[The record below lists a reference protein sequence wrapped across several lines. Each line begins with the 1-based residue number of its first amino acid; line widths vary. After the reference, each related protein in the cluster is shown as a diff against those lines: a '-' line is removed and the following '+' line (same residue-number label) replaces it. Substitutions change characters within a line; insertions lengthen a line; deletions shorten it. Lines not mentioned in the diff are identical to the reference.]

1 MDVVLAAM
9 AKSGVTIATKEMM
22 TRIMRA
28 GWGDYL
34 AGRKALRYLDS
45 SDGFINYIEKHVSLV
60 NRIRT
65 IHSNEADVFLNDIY
79 YPLTICEV
87 ESDFDFSYGI
97 EGENNGFKIDDHFF
111 SFKENLIN
119 IIGIAG
125 QGKSTIL
132 RKAFMQAIFHGD
144 DLPIFIELR
153 LAEKNGIENSIL
165 KTLKFIGID
174 ANPLILKEILN
185 AKKISLF
192 LDGFDEISS
201 SNRSAMLSEI
211 IELNLTYGVKI
222 VTTSRP
228 ETEICHTSNIKNM
241 KVKKLNRKDV
251 IGIIKKLSQNAKNGN
266 ENDTIA
272 IIKKIEEEDK
282 LSQVMVSPILVTLL
296 YVCYPYMD
304 ITPNNHVEFYADL
317 FNTLY
322 LRHDKLKGYTREKKS
337 TLSNTLAFNS
347 FCAFSFICLQKNH
360 VSMKHYEMIE
370 NVRLSLKN
378 ISLEKPEDYPPE
390 NLCDDF
396 IDVTCLIQKD
406 GYQRYSFL
414 HKSICEFHAASF
426 IDRMGMDTKPTFYKT
441 ILDKIYSDNQEI
453 LNTVAFLKQLDP
465 MDFAK
470 NLTIPLLEKIGAN
483 KWDEPSTQ
491 EIDYLIDNTIKGS
504 VVTIARDKEKLVS
517 IVGIRFEIKNIW
529 VGLYDTE
536 FESENES
543 LIDYDIG
550 RIIFGVIFRRSAEKK
565 MDLNIKLEN
574 KDRKEMS
581 LISIIDIETR
591 EVIRLEVKKVM
602 ILINKYIYKSTKKL
616 QDSSKENMLSLLNI
630 S

>member
-1 MDVVLAAM
+1 MDGVLAAM
-9 AKSGVTIATKEMM
+9 AKAGITVAIKEMIP
-22 TRIMRA
+22 RIMRT

-45 SDGFINYIEKHVSLV
+45 PTGFINYIEKHVSLV
-60 NRIRT
+60 NKIRT

-79 YPLTICEV
+79 YPLTVCQTV
-87 ESDFDFSYGI
+87 SDFYFSPEKI
-97 EGENNGFKIDDHFF
+97 EINNELKIDDNFI
-111 SFKENLIN
+111 SFNEKLTN

-132 RKAFMQAIFHGD
+132 RKSFMQAIFHGD

-153 LAEKNGIENSIL
+153 LAEKNGIKNTIL

-174 ANPLILKEILN
+174 VNTLVLQEILS

-201 SNRSAMLSEI
+201 SNRAAMLSEI
-211 IELNLTYGVKI
+211 IELNLTYDIKI
-222 VTTSRP
+222 VTSSRP

-241 KVKKLNRKDV
+241 RVKKLNKDDV
-251 IGIIKKLSQNAKNGN
+251 IGIIKKLSENRTSCN
-266 ENDTIA
+266 ENDTNA
-272 IIKKIEEEDK
+272 IIEKIKEEDK

-304 ITPNNHVEFYADL
+304 ITPNNHVEFYANL

-337 TLSNTLAFNS
+337 TLSNTLAYNS

-360 VSMKHYEMIE
+360 VSMKHSDMIE

-378 ISLEKPEDYPPE
+378 INLERPDDYPPE

-396 IDVTCLIQKD
+396 IEVTCLIQKD

-426 IDRMGMDTKPTFYKT
+426 IDRMGMDTKPIFYQK
-441 ILDKIYSDNQEI
+441 ILEKIYNNNQEV
-453 LNTVAFLKQLDP
+453 LNTAIFLKQLDSR
-465 MDFAK
+465 DFAI

-483 KWDEPSTQ
+483 KWNEPSTQ
-491 EIDYLIDNTIKGS
+491 DIDQLIDNTINES
-504 VVTIARDKEKLVS
+504 IVTIRNGKNDMAS
-517 IVGIRFEIKNIW
+517 IKQFRSNIKNIW
-529 VGLYDTE
+529 VRLYDDE
-536 FESENES
+536 FELGSKKPR
-543 LIDYDIG
+543 DCDIY
-550 RIIFGVIFRRSAEKK
+550 RTILGVIFKRMSSNK
-565 MDLNIKLEN
+565 MNLNIKIDNQET
-574 KDRKEMS
+574 KEVS
-581 LISIIDIETR
+581 LNSVIDVKTR
-591 EVIRLEVKKVM
+591 EEIRLEVKALMV
-602 ILINKYIYKSTKKL
+602 LVNKRIYQPTKKL
-616 QDSSKENMLSLLNI
+616 QESSKGSMLSLLKI
-630 S
+630 F

>member
-9 AKSGVTIATKEMM
+9 AKAGVTVATKEMISRTM
-22 TRIMRA
+22 QA
-28 GWGDYL
+28 GWGSYL

-79 YPLTICEV
+79 YPLTVCDTG
-87 ESDFDFSYGI
+87 SDFDFSIGNI
-97 EGENNGFKIDDHFF
+97 NLNDGFKIDDQFI
-111 SFKENLIN
+111 SFKDKLTN

-144 DLPIFIELR
+144 NLPIFIELR
-153 LAEKNGIENSIL
+153 LAEKNGIENAIL

-174 ANPLILKEILN
+174 ANTSILKEILN

-201 SNRSAMLSEI
+201 SNRSTMLSEI
-211 IELNLTYGVKI
+211 IDFSLTYDIKI
-222 VTTSRP
+222 VTSSRP

-241 KVKKLNRKDV
+241 RVKKLNKNDV
-251 IGIIKKLSQNAKNGN
+251 IGIIKKLSENRTSGN
-266 ENDTIA
+266 ESDTIA
-272 IIKKIEEEDK
+272 IIKKIETEDK

-337 TLSNTLAFNS
+337 TLSNTLAYNS

-360 VSMKHYEMIE
+360 VSMKHNEMIE
-370 NVRLSLKN
+370 NVKLSLKN
-378 ISLEKPEDYPPE
+378 INLEKPESYPPE

-426 IDRMGMDTKPTFYKT
+426 IDKMGMETKPIFYKT
-441 ILDKIYSDNQEI
+441 ILEKIHDGNQEI

-465 MDFAK
+465 MDFSK
-470 NLTIPLLEKIGAN
+470 NLTIPLMEKIGAD
-483 KWDEPSTQ
+483 KWNHPTNQD
-491 EIDYLIDNTIKGS
+491 IDRLINNTINGS
-504 VVTIARDKEKLVS
+504 VVTIQKDEEKRGS
-517 IVGIRFEIKNIW
+517 ISGIRFEIKNIW
-529 VGLYDTE
+529 LGLYDTE
-536 FESENES
+536 LDAESKIK
-543 LIDYDIG
+543 IDNDIS
-550 RIIFGVIFRRSAEKK
+550 RVIFGVIFKRSGERK
-565 MDLNIKLEN
+565 MDLNIYLCEQDK
-574 KDRKEMS
+574 KEMS
-581 LISIIDIETR
+581 LISIIDENTR
-591 EVIRLEVKKVM
+591 EDIRVAVKEIM
-602 ILINKYIYKSTKKL
+602 ILIYQRIYSSTKRL